1 MTQNDGDARVR
12 LRPLVPDDQDE
23 FIAQA
28 RASMGLHHPWY
39 TMPTTP
45 EAFRAYLAK
54 YSQPTAEGWLV
65 CLRDGG
71 ALAGMITIDSIVRG
85 RFQSATL
92 SYAAFAPAA
101 GRGYMSEG
109 LALVLRHA
117 FCELRLH
124 RLEANIQPANQASLR
139 LVGRLGFRQ
148 EGLLPRHAVH
158 RRRLAG
164 PRAMGHHPRDD
175 SFPSGGPA
183 PHLARPLRL
192 IADLAQPDRDADGA
206 GVA

>member
-1 MTQNDGDARVR
+1 MTQNDGDARVK

-28 RASMGLHHPWY
+28 RASTGLHHPWY
-39 TMPTTP
+39 TMPTTA
-45 EAFRAYLAK
+45 EAFQTYLAK
-54 YSQPTAEGWLV
+54 YSQPTAEGLLV
-65 CLRDGG
+65 CLCDGG

-101 GRGYMSEG
+101 GHGYMSEG

-148 EGLLPRHAVH
+148 EGYSP
-158 RRRLAG
+158 
-164 PRAMGHHPRDD
+164 AMQ
-175 SFPSGGPA
+175 F
-183 PHLARPLRL
+183 
-192 IADLAQPDRDADGA
+192 IDGA
-206 GVA
+206 WRDHERWAITQEMTAFPPVDPHPTLPAR

>member
-28 RASMGLHHPWY
+28 RASTGLHHPWY

-45 EAFRAYLAK
+45 EAFQTYLAK

-85 RFQSATL
+85 RFH
-92 SYAAFAPAA
+92 A
-101 GRGYMSEG
+101 G
-109 LALVLRHA
+109 
-117 FCELRLH
+117 
-124 RLEANIQPANQASLR
+124 LE
-139 LVGRLGFRQ
+139 
-148 EGLLPRHAVH
+148 
-158 RRRLAG
+158 
-164 PRAMGHHPRDD
+164 
-175 SFPSGGPA
+175 
-183 PHLARPLRL
+183 
-192 IADLAQPDRDADGA
+192 
-206 GVA
+206 

>member
-23 FIAQA
+23 VIAQA
-28 RASMGLHHPWY
+28 RASTGLHHPWY

-45 EAFRAYLAK
+45 EAFQAYLVK

-92 SYAAFAPAA
+92 SYAAFAPTA

-109 LALVLRHA
+109 LALVLQHA
-117 FCELRLH
+117 FGELRLH
-124 RLEANIQPANQASLR
+124 RLEANIDN
-139 LVGRLGFRQ
+139 
-148 EGLLPRHAVH
+148 
-158 RRRLAG
+158 
-164 PRAMGHHPRDD
+164 
-175 SFPSGGPA
+175 FPSGRPA
-183 PHLARPLRL
+183 PHPARPLRL
-192 IADLAQPDRDADGA
+192 TAAA
-206 GVA
+206 GRTETGDSLRWNALDPG

>member
-1 MTQNDGDARVR
+1 MTHNDGDARVR
-12 LRPLVPDDQDE
+12 LRPLAPDDQDE

-28 RASMGLHHPWY
+28 RASTGLHHPWY

-45 EAFRAYLAK
+45 EAFQAYLAK

-65 CLRDGG
+65 CLRDSG
-71 ALAGMITIDSIVRG
+71 ALAGMIIIDSIVRG

-124 RLEANIQPANQASLR
+124 RLEANIQPANQPSLR
-139 LVGRLGFRQ
+139 L
-148 EGLLPRHAVH
+148 
-158 RRRLAG
+158 
-164 PRAMGHHPRDD
+164 
-175 SFPSGGPA
+175 GGPA
-183 PHLARPLRL
+183 PHPARPLRL
-192 IADLAQPDRDADGA
+192 TAAAGRTETPDPPRQSALDPGFHDGCSRS
-206 GVA
+206 GSP

>member
-28 RASMGLHHPWY
+28 RASTGLHHPWY
-39 TMPTTP
+39 TLPTTP
-45 EAFRAYLAK
+45 EAFQAYLVK
-54 YSQPTAEGWLV
+54 YSQPTAEGLLV

-92 SYAAFAPAA
+92 SYAAFASAA

-148 EGLLPRHAVH
+148 EGYAPAMLFIDGAWRDHERWAITVEMTGF
-158 RRRLAG
+158 G
-164 PRAMGHHPRDD
+164 PV
-175 SFPSGGPA
+175 A
-183 PHLARPLRL
+183 PHPT
-192 IADLAQPDRDADGA
+192 QPPR
-206 GVA
+206 

>member
-12 LRPLVPDDQDE
+12 LRPLVPEAQDE

-28 RASMGLHHPWY
+28 RASTGLHHPWY

-45 EAFRAYLAK
+45 EAFQAYLVK

-148 EGLLPRHAVH
+148 EGYSP
-158 RRRLAG
+158 
-164 PRAMGHHPRDD
+164 AML
-175 SFPSGGPA
+175 F
-183 PHLARPLRL
+183 
-192 IADLAQPDRDADGA
+192 IDGA
-206 GVA
+206 WRDHERWAITSDMTGIAPTGPHPSLPER

>member
-1 MTQNDGDARVR
+1 MTQNDGDARVW

-28 RASMGLHHPWY
+28 RASIGLHHPWY

-45 EAFRAYLAK
+45 EAFQTYLAK

-148 EGLLPRHAVH
+148 EGYSP
-158 RRRLAG
+158 
-164 PRAMGHHPRDD
+164 AML
-175 SFPSGGPA
+175 F
-183 PHLARPLRL
+183 
-192 IADLAQPDRDADGA
+192 IDGA
-206 GVA
+206 WRDHERWAITREMTAFPPVDSHPTLPAR

>member
-28 RASMGLHHPWY
+28 RASMGLHQPWY

-45 EAFRAYLAK
+45 EAFQAYLAK

-148 EGLLPRHAVH
+148 EGYSP
-158 RRRLAG
+158 
-164 PRAMGHHPRDD
+164 AML
-175 SFPSGGPA
+175 F
-183 PHLARPLRL
+183 
-192 IADLAQPDRDADGA
+192 IDGA
-206 GVA
+206 WRDHERWAITREMTAFPPVDPHPTLPAR

>member
-1 MTQNDGDARVR
+1 MTQSYGDARVK

-28 RASMGLHHPWY
+28 RASTALHHPWY

-45 EAFRAYLAK
+45 EAFQTYLVK
-54 YSQPTAEGWLV
+54 YSQPAAEGLLV
-65 CLRDGG
+65 CLRDDG
-71 ALAGMITIDSIVRG
+71 ALAGVITIDSIVRG

-124 RLEANIQPANQASLR
+124 RLEANIQPANHTSLR

-148 EGLLPRHAVH
+148 EGYSP
-158 RRRLAG
+158 
-164 PRAMGHHPRDD
+164 AML
-175 SFPSGGPA
+175 F
-183 PHLARPLRL
+183 
-192 IADLAQPDRDADGA
+192 IDGA
-206 GVA
+206 WRDHERWAITREMTPFPPVDPHPTLPAR

>member
-1 MTQNDGDARVR
+1 MTQNEGDARVR
-12 LRPLVPDDQDE
+12 LRLLVPDDQDE

-45 EAFRAYLAK
+45 EAFQTYLAK

-92 SYAAFAPAA
+92 SYAAFAPTA

-109 LALVLRHA
+109 LALVVRYA
-117 FCELRLH
+117 FTELRLH
-124 RLEANIQPANQASLR
+124 RLEANIQPANEASLR
-139 LVGRLGFRQ
+139 LIGRQGFRK
-148 EGLLPRHAVH
+148 EGYSPGML
-158 RRRLAG
+158 
-164 PRAMGHHPRDD
+164 
-175 SFPSGGPA
+175 F
-183 PHLARPLRL
+183 
-192 IADLAQPDRDADGA
+192 IDGA
-206 GVA
+206 WRDHERWAITSDMIGIVPPDPHPSLPGR

>member
-12 LRPLVPDDQDE
+12 LRPLVPEARDE

-28 RASMGLHHPWY
+28 RASTGLHHPWY

-45 EAFRAYLAK
+45 EAFQAYLAK

-71 ALAGMITIDSIVRG
+71 ALAGVITIDSIVRG

-124 RLEANIQPANQASLR
+124 RLEANIQP
-139 LVGRLGFRQ
+139 G
-148 EGLLPRHAVH
+148 GLLPRHAVH

-164 PRAMGHHPRDD
+164 PRAVGHHPGDD
-175 SFPSGGPA
+175 SFPSSRPA
-183 PHLARPLRL
+183 PHPARPLRL
-192 IADLAQPDRDADGA
+192 IVSRHRRCRGPGRRRCPR
-206 GVA
+206 

>member
-1 MTQNDGDARVR
+1 MTRTDGDTRVR
-12 LRPLVPDDQDE
+12 LRPLTPDDQDE

-28 RASMGLHHPWY
+28 RASTGLHHPWY

-45 EAFRAYLAK
+45 AAFQAYLVK

-71 ALAGMITIDSIVRG
+71 ALAGMITIDSIVQG

-109 LALVLRHA
+109 LALVLRHV

-124 RLEANIQPANQASLR
+124 GSRPTSSR
-139 LVGRLGFRQ
+139 PTS
-148 EGLLPRHAVH
+148 PRCGCSAGWGSA
-158 RRRLAG
+158 RRATPPPCCSSTAPG
-164 PRAMGHHPRDD
+164 GTT
-175 SFPSGGPA
+175 SGGPS
-183 PHLARPLRL
+183 PGR
-192 IADLAQPDRDADGA
+192 
-206 GVA
+206 

>member
-28 RASMGLHHPWY
+28 RASTGLHHPGY

-45 EAFRAYLAK
+45 EAFQTYLAK

-124 RLEANIQPANQASLR
+124 RLEATSSRPIR
-139 LVGRLGFRQ
+139 
-148 EGLLPRHAVH
+148 PRCAWSAGWGSA
-158 RRRLAG
+158 RRATPPPCCSSTAPG
-164 PRAMGHHPRDD
+164 GTTN
-175 SFPSGGPA
+175 GGPS
-183 PHLARPLRL
+183 PGR
-192 IADLAQPDRDADGA
+192 
-206 GVA
+206 

>member
-1 MTQNDGDARVR
+1 MR
-12 LRPLVPDDQDE
+12 LRPLVPDEQDE

-45 EAFRAYLAK
+45 EAFQTYLAK

-71 ALAGMITIDSIVRG
+71 ALASMITIDSIVRG

-109 LALVLRHA
+109 LALVLRYA

-139 LVGRLGFRQ
+139 LVGRRGS
-148 EGLLPRHAVH
+148 A
-158 RRRLAG
+158 RRATPPPCCSSTAPG
-164 PRAMGHHPRDD
+164 GTT
-175 SFPSGGPA
+175 SGGLSPG
-183 PHLARPLRL
+183 R
-192 IADLAQPDRDADGA
+192 
-206 GVA
+206 

>member
-28 RASMGLHHPWY
+28 RASIGLHHPWY

-45 EAFRAYLAK
+45 EAFQTYLAK

-124 RLEANIQPANQASLR
+124 RLEANIQPANQASLG
-139 LVGRLGFRQ
+139 LVSRLGFRK
-148 EGLLPRHAVH
+148 EGYAP
-158 RRRLAG
+158 
-164 PRAMGHHPRDD
+164 AML
-175 SFPSGGPA
+175 F
-183 PHLARPLRL
+183 
-192 IADLAQPDRDADGA
+192 IDGA
-206 GVA
+206 WRDHERWAITREMTDFPPVDPHPTLPAR